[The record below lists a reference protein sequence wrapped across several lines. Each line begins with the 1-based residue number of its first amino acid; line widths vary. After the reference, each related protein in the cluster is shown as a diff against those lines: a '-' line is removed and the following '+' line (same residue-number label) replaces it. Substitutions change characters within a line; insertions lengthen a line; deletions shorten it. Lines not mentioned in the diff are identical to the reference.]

1 MNLSTL
7 LCSGPGL
14 RESNPAKPRRAA
26 PSGPAHGGGGG
37 RGGGGQNMQRSYSGS
52 LKRYSRAGGQAQP
65 HLPKSGAQHKAKR
78 GSGVNPDA
86 EFMQTPDSGAC
97 G

>member
-1 MNLSTL
+1 
-7 LCSGPGL
+7 
-14 RESNPAKPRRAA
+14 
-26 PSGPAHGGGGG
+26 
-37 RGGGGQNMQRSYSGS
+37 MQRSYSGS